1 MLAVVSFI
9 IGAIFVVG
17 SVLKA
22 VADGRRGITSRGKH
36 LHPNQY
42 DRLGLNR
49 AYVAAEDAALAA
61 GKSRREAAKA
71 GRAAE
76 EGRRKFVQRQ
86 TAATRRVVEEA
97 LGKFAQQHRP
107 KGPSR

>member
-42 DRLGLNR
+42 DRLGLYRGENR
-49 AYVAAEDAALAA
+49 DARPQRLA
-61 GKSRREAAKA
+61 KQ
-71 GRAAE
+71 
-76 EGRRKFVQRQ
+76 QR
-86 TAATRRVVEEA
+86 RRVES
-97 LGKFAQQHRP
+97 LSSGRPQQLA
-107 KGPSR
+107 GW